1 VTLDKMNA
9 TAGSYALLG
18 SRPPRESK
26 VATKLREA
34 GAVILGLANLS
45 EWANIRS
52 ETETSG
58 WSPKGGYTKG
68 IYYPGMNAQGSSSGP
83 AVTTGLGL
91 AFASLGSEV

>member
-1 VTLDKMNA
+1 LDKINA
-9 TAGSYALLG
+9 TAGSYALLS
-18 SRPPRESK
+18 SRPPREFK

-34 GAVILGLANLS
+34 GAVTLGLANLS

-52 ETETSG
+52 ETETAG
-58 WSPKGGYTKG
+58 WSPRGGYTKG

-83 AVTTGLGL
+83 AVAAGLGL